1 MYVMCVILYLFR
13 VLSRSVDALQI
24 CIIIII
30 NVVKVTQRKEESPM
44 EKNKIKFGAGS
55 GGVSAAV
62 QRSSETDEISGV
74 CDSSDQSRKHI
85 QKVQEICYNQTT

>member
-1 MYVMCVILYLFR
+1 MYVMCVILYLFS

-55 GGVSAAV
+55 GGVSL
-62 QRSSETDEISGV
+62 QCSSSALF
-74 CDSSDQSRKHI
+74 
-85 QKVQEICYNQTT
+85 